1 MATAGAL
8 AHRQEFDREH
18 AQPQRHVQ
26 RQRHDDAAL
35 GEFDERRVG
44 HLEELVEDVGAIERA
59 GQRPEMHRQEDG
71 QRDAGEPVQE
81 RREKARLLVRGAHHP
96 SSASG
101 GR

>member
-1 MATAGAL
+1 MASTRRPSAMCSGE
-8 AHRQEFDREH
+8 RD
-18 AQPQRHVQ
+18 
-26 RQRHDDAAL
+26 DDAAL

-44 HLEELVEDVGAIERA
+44 GLQELVEEVGAVER
-59 GQRPEMHRQEDG
+59 GRQRPEMQRQEDR